1 MLRKLLKYDLKW
13 IYKELIVFYLLALTF
28 SAIGRSLGLI
38 QNSIVFSIASGVT
51 IGIAVGMLLGSLV
64 NCMLRLWSRFLKS
77 LYKDEAYLTHT
88 LPVEKKTVYTSKVIT
103 AIITLFTTVIVILAC
118 LAICFYS
125 QANMQMLKESLEIV
139 ETTYN
144 IDMIAVL
151 FLMAIIIL
159 TELVFIVLLGYVG
172 IIIGHRANKH
182 KILYSVITGY
192 VGYMITQIASLLVV
206 FLFGILNPQVMNLI
220 STTQMLDVDII
231 KYMLLGA
238 TGLYIVYNIIF
249 YIIGKKQLE
258 KGVNVE

>member
-13 IYKELIVFYLLALTF
+13 VYKELIVFYLLALIF
-28 SAIGRSLGLI
+28 SVIGRSLGLI

-51 IGIAVGMLLGSLV
+51 IGIGVGMIFGSLV

-77 LYKDEAYLTHT
+77 MYKDEAYLTHT

-103 AIITLFTTVIVILAC
+103 AMITLFTTVVVIVVC

-125 QANMQMLKESLEIV
+125 EANMQALKASLEIM
-139 ETTYN
+139 ESTYN
-144 IDMIAVL
+144 ITMIAIIL
-151 FLMAIIIL
+151 LMATIIF

-182 KILYSVITGY
+182 KILYSVVTGY
-192 VGYMITQIASLLVV
+192 VGYMITQIVSLLVV

-220 STTQMLDVDII
+220 DTTQMLDVDII
-231 KYMLLGA
+231 KYMLIGA
-238 TGLYIVYNIIF
+238 TGLYIIYNIIF